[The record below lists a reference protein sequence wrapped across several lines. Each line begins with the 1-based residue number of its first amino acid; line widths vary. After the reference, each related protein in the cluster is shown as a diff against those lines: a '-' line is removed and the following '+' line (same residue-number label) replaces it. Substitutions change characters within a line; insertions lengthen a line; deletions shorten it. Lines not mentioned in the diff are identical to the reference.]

1 MIIYLSLISLA
12 AIYCYL
18 INNNIIETLS
28 DKNFDKL
35 KQKKRNAC
43 KNADTCK
50 NKKFNIN
57 AVGRLVKKYNKNIK
71 RFIEKIGLGIAA
83 LVLFLLQ
90 TLFCFPLILLDL
102 AKIGL
107 KSVGIEI
114 YNTIPKWIITLAVLI
129 ITPLGLLF
137 LYLLRPGSEWSK
149 RDDKDKSFIRRLIY
163 AFNSCKNHP
172 TFPTFM
178 SIFSAYI
185 LFSTIMLVIKHTASP
200 LYNKITK
207 FIHMGTLEDTKR
219 RFKVMVNTF
228 PTSSWMNKNMKPTNM
243 IVGSKCNQVM
253 DECDELTDQLV
264 AERRLREQRA
274 KDNELDGRKSIVF
287 DVRDELIDETKSSA
301 SAAIALIVI
310 FLFMYTMHKYFIKL
324 FDKRNGHTIGP
335 ITRYNDVK

>member
-35 KQKKRNAC
+35 KQKKRDSC
-43 KNADTCK
+43 KDADTCK
-50 NKKFNIN
+50 NKKFNIK

-83 LVLFLLQ
+83 LVLFLVQ
-90 TLFCFPLILLDL
+90 TLFCSPLILLDL
-102 AKIGL
+102 VKKGL

-137 LYLLRPGSEWSK
+137 LYFAWPGSEWNK
-149 RDDKDKSFIRRLIY
+149 REAKDKTFFKRLKY
-163 AFNSCKNHP
+163 AYDIGKDHP
-172 TFPTFM
+172 TFPTFVQL
-178 SIFSAYI
+178 SSAYI

-207 FIHMGTLEDTKR
+207 FIHMGTVEDTER

-274 KDNELDGRKSIVF
+274 KDNELDDLKSVEF

-310 FLFMYTMHKYFIKL
+310 FLFMYTMHKFFIKL

-335 ITRYNDVK
+335 ITRYNSVK